1 MNQARSV
8 GLSKESLDNFMWR
21 KKDSSAFKFNVAPS
35 RIDGQGLFALTGL
48 PSRRKI
54 GELTGERITR
64 AAARRRANRRERVA
78 IVELYDGTAIDAER
92 GGNEFAFINH
102 ACRPNLYMRIL
113 GAHVEFYTL
122 RRIAA
127 GEELTCNYGE
137 THHDGQR
144 RCGCRSDN
152 CRGFI

>member
-1 MNQARSV
+1 M
-8 GLSKESLDNFMWR
+8 ER
-21 KKDSSAFKFNVAPS
+21 KKDSGASRFSVAPS
-35 RIDGQGLFALTGL
+35 RIDGNGLFAEASL
-48 PSRRKI
+48 PARRKI
-54 GELTGERITR
+54 GELTGERISR
-64 AAARRRANRRERVA
+64 AAARRRARTRERVA
-78 IVELYDGTAIDAER
+78 IVELYDGTAIDAAR
-92 GGNEFAFINH
+92 DGNEFAFINH

-137 THHDGQR
+137 THHAGQR
-144 RCGCRSDN
+144 KCGCRSDN